1 MLFVFLNLPSFFVT
15 FEYEKSALS
24 KPFFF
29 LNKNIRKLK
38 TVSLRQAHKVFLNL
52 KDLFFEG

>member
-1 MLFVFLNLPSFFVT
+1 MLFVFLNLPSFLVT
-15 FEYEKSALS
+15 FEYEESALS
-24 KPFFF
+24 KPFF